1 MLNISH
7 NQLKKKIP
15 LERFEA
21 YRAATKTDQY
31 KYFNRFLGATAIVG
45 FVCLFL
51 PWTQNVSGKGY
62 VTTLTPDQ
70 RPQTIQ
76 SPIPGKIEKWFIRE
90 GDFVKKGD
98 TILFISEVKNEYM
111 DPRLVERTNTQREA
125 KSKSVLSY
133 IEKTKALDNQVGA
146 LQNERQLKLNQA
158 KNKLKQAKL
167 KVISDST
174 DFVAVKNN
182 YDITKRQ
189 YDRTLILQSEGLKAV
204 TDVEQKRL
212 KLQEMQ
218 AKLISQE
225 NKLLVSRNEIFNAQL
240 EISRTSNE
248 YANKISKS
256 RSDKFTAESNQFD
269 AEAQVS
275 KLETQ
280 TANYSLRNQLY
291 YITAPQDG
299 FINKA
304 IRSGIGE
311 TFKEGEKLVNI
322 MPSNYDLAV
331 ETYVRPIDL
340 PLIHLNED
348 IRIQFDGW
356 PAIFFS
362 GWPNA
367 SYGTYGGK
375 VVAVETFISDNGK
388 FRVLIAPNKD
398 DHSWPD
404 KLRPGSGAIT
414 IALLENVPLWYEL
427 WRQLNGFPP
436 NYYVPEDGAKK
447 DKSDIKKLKKAVK

>member
-1 MLNISH
+1 MLNIS
-7 NQLKKKIP
+7 NNKLGKKIP
-15 LERFEA
+15 LDGFDA
-21 YRAATKTDQY
+21 YQAAHKTRHF
-31 KYFNRFLGATAIVG
+31 KYFNRFLGLTAIVG
-45 FVCLFL
+45 FICLFL

-98 TILFISEVKNEYM
+98 TILFISEIKNEYM
-111 DPRLVERTNTQREA
+111 DPQLVERTNTQREA

-133 IEKTKALDNQVGA
+133 IEKTKALDNQVNA
-146 LQNERQLKLNQA
+146 LQNELRLKLNQA
-158 KNKLKQAKL
+158 KNKLQQAKL

-174 DFVAVKNN
+174 DFIAVKNN
-182 YDITKRQ
+182 YDIAKKQ
-189 YDRTLILQSEGLKAV
+189 YDRTLTLQSEGLKSV
-204 TDVEQKRL
+204 TAVEQKRL

-225 NKLLVSRNEIFNAQL
+225 NKLLVSKNNIYNAQI
-240 EISRTSNE
+240 EISRISNE

-256 RSDKFTAESNQFD
+256 RSDKFSAESNQYE

-280 TANYSLRNQLY
+280 STNYSLRNKLY

-322 MPSNYDLAV
+322 MPSKYDLAV
-331 ETYVRPIDL
+331 ETFVNPIDL
-340 PLIHLNED
+340 PLIHLGEK
-348 IRIQFDGW
+348 IRVQFDGW

-362 GWPNA
+362 GWPNV

-388 FRVLIAPNKD
+388 FRILIAPDSN
-398 DHSWPD
+398 DHKWPN
-404 KLRPGSGAIT
+404 KLRPGSGAYT

-436 NYYVPEDGAKK
+436 NYYTPEKNK
-447 DKSDIKKLKKAVK
+447 NKLDKNDKIKK